1 MLGPSSVRA
10 VIVSDL
16 KNQLETF
23 RSQAIGYR
31 KLWGSSLEGPL
42 PDYPVRNVEAIEE
55 LADALLRQLGL
66 LRPYLEALHAVWIL
80 RVHGKSWNVLD
91 HAFGN
96 HSASLKGPSL
106 NAVIDGV
113 QVLLG
118 RLDDYAPEAEFRTGV
133 VTTKSGDIELAELVC
148 SRFKGAARSLLARRA
163 GKSAFEIKDEYDG
176 QDLLHAM
183 LRCYFKYPVRENPL
197 AKIAGA
203 ASTRADLCIDEL
215 GLIVEVKFAK
225 GPRDQRRIEQ
235 EISEDLVFY
244 TAWEPLKYLFFV
256 VINSAD
262 LENAE
267 LLDKFSKPQAINE
280 KDFQVK
286 VINV

>member
-1 MLGPSSVRA
+1 M
-10 VIVSDL
+10 IVSDL
-16 KNQLETF
+16 KSQLEAF
-23 RSQAIGYR
+23 RSQAIEYR
-31 KLWGSSLEGPL
+31 RLWGNSLEGPL
-42 PDYPVRNVEAIEE
+42 PDYPVRNIKKLEE
-55 LADALLRQLGL
+55 LANAILRQLGL
-66 LRPYLEALHAVWIL
+66 LRPYLEALHAAWTLQVY
-80 RVHGKSWNVLD
+80 GKSWNVLD

-113 QVLLG
+113 QIISG
-118 RLDDYAPEAEFRTGV
+118 RLDDYAPEAEFRTGT
-133 VTTKSGDIELAELVC
+133 VTTKNADIELAEVVC
-148 SRFKGAARSLLARRA
+148 SRFKRAAGSLLTRRA

-197 AKIAGA
+197 SKIAGS

-215 GLIVEVKFAK
+215 GLIVELKFAK
-225 GPRDQRRIEQ
+225 SPRDQRRIEQ

-280 KDFQVK
+280 RHFQVK